1 MPAGP
6 AGYIMKKTLLKT
18 ATALIALILLTA
30 PAGAYRGEG
39 QTVLGVAVYGN
50 YGLDR
55 DLVVGEFGL
64 AAGDTC
70 TWDGVREGLVR
81 VKQLSGVRYASHKLN
96 FDSEG
101 RGVFI
106 LLIIT
111 EEERTWTLSPRI
123 NRNFTDKI
131 AFGAA
136 FTETNLR
143 GRNEQLHLSAMVH
156 GALILRAR
164 WMKPRAFGTERL
176 SAGIL
181 AGYRGYR
188 WPYPSFQQLIVD
200 DRIKWFEGY
209 LTFNYRLAE
218 GFSYFLDP
226 GLEIIQA
233 GDPMLEHQ
241 GEGGVPDAPSGTL
254 FTVNTG
260 LNFSR
265 LDRIF
270 YPESG
275 VQIGV
280 SLKSWGLLQN
290 DPAFTNTRLFADGTV
305 FLDLG
310 RPLLSINARS
320 AINRAGIPAYLYEHL
335 GGTSTIR
342 GYEFGIFYGENSAL
356 VRTDLRVPLNF
367 RELSELGNP
376 MILVDMSVFVDTG
389 AAWDNDEDLT
399 SELFYSGAGLAM
411 SFIVKEGWLLKFG
424 YAWPMDPKGRW
435 FFDIGTMF

>member
-6 AGYIMKKTLLKT
+6 AGYIMKKTPLKT
-18 ATALIALILLTA
+18 ATALIALILLTT
-30 PAGAYRGEG
+30 PADAYRGEG
-39 QTVLGVAVYGN
+39 RPVLGIAVYGN
-50 YGLDR
+50 YSIDR
-55 DLVVGEFGL
+55 ELIVSTFGL

-70 TWDGVREGLVR
+70 TRDGVSEGLAR
-81 VKQLSGVRYASHKLN
+81 IKSLSGVRYASHKLN
-96 FDSEG
+96 FDG
-101 RGVFI
+101 DRRGVFI

-111 EEERTWTLSPRI
+111 EEKRTWTLYPRI

-136 FTETNLR
+136 FIETNLR

-188 WPYPSFQQLIVD
+188 WPYPSFQQIIVD

-209 LTFNYRLAE
+209 LSFVLKLAD

-226 GLEIIQA
+226 GVEVIRT

-241 GEGGVPDAPSGTL
+241 GEGGVPDAPGGTL
-254 FTVNTG
+254 FAINTG

-275 VQIGV
+275 IQIGASV
-280 SLKSWGLLQN
+280 KSWGLLQN
-290 DPAFTNTRLFADGTV
+290 DPAFTNTRLFIDGTV

-310 RPLLSINARS
+310 RPILSINARS
-320 AINRAGIPAYLYEHL
+320 AINKAGIPAYLYEHL

-342 GYEFGIFYGENSAL
+342 GYEFGAFYGENSAL

-389 AAWDNDEDLT
+389 AAWNSDEDL
-399 SELFYSGAGLAM
+399 SGELFYSGAGLAM

-424 YAWPMDPKGRW
+424 YAWPMDPDGRW

>member
-55 DLVVGEFGL
+55 VLVVGEFGL

-226 GLEIIQA
+226 GLEVIQA

-335 GGTSTIR
+335 GGASTIR